1 MRCIKR
7 LFKNMGR
14 VISEDTKEYTL
25 SEQWETKKKLLY
37 FDALIE
43 LIPLTELFLI
53 CLTIL
58 ISVTK

>member
-1 MRCIKR
+1 
-7 LFKNMGR
+7 MGR